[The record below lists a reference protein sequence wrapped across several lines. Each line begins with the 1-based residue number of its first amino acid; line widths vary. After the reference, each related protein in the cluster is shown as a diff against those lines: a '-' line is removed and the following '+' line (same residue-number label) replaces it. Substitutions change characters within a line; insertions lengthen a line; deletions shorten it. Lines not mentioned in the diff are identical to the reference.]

1 MELFI
6 LVFLAKCLSKCP
18 NSTKPPLPL
27 LRTWRK
33 YFDRLNVRTLLGL
46 FFCYRIS
53 TNPPGKITSW
63 GRSQKTSR
71 RPQDVPTWSH
81 MQRQGKDPQRFALG
95 TYSGCHFNHNPWNW
109 FLRNFFYFFWF
120 QLYIRRRT
128 VKVTGKSDTSYFGPI
143 MVRVVST
150 KIGPLRD
157 VLKTLCADWEVW
169 RTRYLTFFMHVSCI
183 SKRPIIFQNYFN
195 IFKKSKWSIRIRITR
210 ILLTDWI
217 LNF

>member
-46 FFCYRIS
+46 SFCYRIS

-81 MQRQGKDPQRFALG
+81 MQRQGKDPQRFALE

-128 VKVTGKSDTSYFGPI
+128 VKVTGKSDTSYFSPI
-143 MVRVVST
+143 MVWVVST

-169 RTRYLTFFMHVSCI
+169 RTRYLVS
-183 SKRPIIFQNYFN
+183 SVF
-195 IFKKSKWSIRIRITR
+195 SW
-210 ILLTDWI
+210 LTARFLWTSLAHQKD
-217 LNF
+217 L